1 MKKIR
6 NLAIIQARMASERLP
21 GKVLL
26 KLGNITIL
34 EWVIRAVKKIKNIDD
49 IVVATSY
56 LKEDR
61 LIEKLC
67 KSKGV
72 NLFKGN
78 EQDVLSRFYEISKKR
93 KPNNIIRITADCPF
107 LDPKVCEEVLFLH
120 ELTDADYTSNTIP
133 RTWPDGLDCEV
144 IKYSVLRKAHIKAK
158 LPSER
163 EHVTKWIKNNQN
175 IFKIKSLIC
184 PFSNFAKFR
193 WTIDFKED
201 YKFMENIVMNFGDR
215 NPLSYIDI
223 ARFLKKNP
231 KVFNI
236 NKNVKKITV
245 EKNFYKDVKSKNY
258 TKKEFINSKKL
269 FNNSKKLIPL
279 GTQTFSK
286 SFLNWPKN
294 NSPLFLTHGEGGRVW
309 DVDGNEY
316 VDLVCGLLPVILGY
330 CDQDVDYAIRE
341 QLNKGITFSLA
352 TKLEEKLAKL
362 LKKYIPSAEQA
373 RFSKNG
379 TDVTSA
385 AIRLARYIT
394 RKQRI
399 IVCGYHGWQDWYIGS
414 TSMSN
419 GVPPQVK
426 ELTHTINYNS
436 LEDLEKIF
444 KKYPNEI
451 AAVIIE
457 PVNYEKPKNSF
468 LLEAK
473 KIAHKFGS
481 LIIFDEMCTG
491 FRIHLGGAQAYF
503 DVTPDLSCFG
513 KSMGN
518 GMPIAALVG
527 KRNLMKHMD
536 KVFFSG
542 TFGGESLSLIASLTV
557 IEKIESHSVINYLW
571 KYGNILKKEVN
582 KLLRKNNLDKII
594 QLKGLPPWILLNF
607 NNYDSYTKFEIMT
620 LFKSSMI
627 ENGVLVSNSHNI
639 CFSHNQ
645 MDLKIILNAYKKT
658 FSLISDSI
666 KKKNLRKKITKC
678 RTITPILQVREQ
690 TQKSY

>member
-1 MKKIR
+1 
-6 NLAIIQARMASERLP
+6 
-21 GKVLL
+21 
-26 KLGNITIL
+26 
-34 EWVIRAVKKIKNIDD
+34 
-49 IVVATSY
+49 
-56 LKEDR
+56 
-61 LIEKLC
+61 
-67 KSKGV
+67 
-72 NLFKGN
+72 
-78 EQDVLSRFYEISKKR
+78 
-93 KPNNIIRITADCPF
+93 
-107 LDPKVCEEVLFLH
+107 
-120 ELTDADYTSNTIP
+120 
-133 RTWPDGLDCEV
+133 
-144 IKYSVLRKAHIKAK
+144 
-158 LPSER
+158 
-163 EHVTKWIKNNQN
+163 
-175 IFKIKSLIC
+175 
-184 PFSNFAKFR
+184 
-193 WTIDFKED
+193 
-201 YKFMENIVMNFGDR
+201 MNFGDR

-245 EKNFYKDVKSKNY
+245 EKNFYKDVRSKNY
-258 TKKEFINSKKL
+258 TKKKFINSKKL

-352 TKLEEKLAKL
+352 TNLEEKLAKL

-426 ELTHTINYNS
+426 ELTHKINYNS

-444 KKYPNEI
+444 KNYPNEI

-473 KIAHKFGS
+473 KIAHKFGA

-503 DVTPDLSCFG
+503 NVTPDLSCFG

-527 KRNLMKHMD
+527 RRNLMKHMD

-557 IEKIESHSVINYLW
+557 IEKIKSHAVINYLW
-571 KYGNILKKEVN
+571 KYGNILRKEVN

-594 QLKGLPPWILLNF
+594 RLKGLPPWILLDF
-607 NNYDSYTKFEIMT
+607 NNHDLYTKFEIMT

-639 CFSHNQ
+639 CYSHNQ
-645 MDLKIILNAYKKT
+645 MDLKIILNAYKRT
-658 FSLISDSI
+658 FSLISDSLKKRNL
-666 KKKNLRKKITKC
+666 KKKIITS

-690 TQKSY
+690 KQKSY